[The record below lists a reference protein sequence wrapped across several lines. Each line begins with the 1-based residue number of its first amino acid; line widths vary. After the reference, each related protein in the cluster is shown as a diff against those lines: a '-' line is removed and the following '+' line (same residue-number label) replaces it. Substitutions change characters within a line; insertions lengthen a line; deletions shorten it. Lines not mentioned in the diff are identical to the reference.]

1 MMTEAINP
9 KTVHKPLGQYSHT
22 MKVPANA
29 EWLVISG
36 QVGINAKGVVAD
48 GAKRQAEQAY
58 KNVAACLRANKMTKE
73 HLVKLTIYLTDSRYV
88 DDVRASRLKVFGDAV
103 LPTSTLVIVDALAA
117 PEYLVEVEAWAAKS

>member
-1 MMTEAINP
+1 MMAEATNP
-9 KTVHKPLGQYSHT
+9 KTVHRPLGKYSHT
-22 MKVPANA
+22 MKIPGNA

-58 KNVAACLRANKMTKE
+58 KNIAACLRANKMTKE

-88 DDVRASRLKVFGDAV
+88 DDVRASRLMVLGDAV
-103 LPTSTLVIVDALAA
+103 LPTSTLVVVDALAA

>member
-1 MMTEAINP
+1 MTEAINP
-9 KTVHKPLGQYSHT
+9 KTVHKPLGRYSHT
-22 MKVPANA
+22 MKIPANA

>member
-1 MMTEAINP
+1 MNEALNP
-9 KTVHKPLGQYSHT
+9 KTVHKPLGRYSHT
-22 MKVPANA
+22 MKIPANA

-36 QVGINAKGVVAD
+36 QVGINAKGVVAV
-48 GAKRQAEQAY
+48 GAKRQAEQAC

-88 DDVRASRLKVFGDAV
+88 EDVRASRHKVFGDAV
-103 LPTSTLVIVDALAA
+103 QPTSTLVVVDGLAA

>member
-1 MMTEAINP
+1 MIEAINP
-9 KTVHKPLGQYSHT
+9 KTVHKPLGKYSHT
-22 MKVPANA
+22 MRIPANA
-29 EWLVISG
+29 EWLAISG

-58 KNVAACLRANKMTKE
+58 KNVAACLRAHKMTKE

-88 DDVRASRLKVFGDAV
+88 DDARASRLKVFGDAV
-103 LPTSTLVIVDALAA
+103 LPTSTLVVVDALAA

>member
-1 MMTEAINP
+1 MTEAINP
-9 KTVHKPLGQYSHT
+9 KTVHKPLGMYSHT
-22 MKVPANA
+22 MRIPANA

-36 QVGINAKGVVAD
+36 QVGINAKGVVAA

-58 KNVAACLRANKMTKE
+58 RNVVACLRANKMTKE

-103 LPTSTLVIVDALAA
+103 RPTSTLVVVDALAA